1 MMEIKVHTA
10 EWREIL
16 VRIYDFTKQ
25 NSEERL
31 LVSYTCRHGT
41 HRSAQLMD
49 SNALLRM
56 AAADAQQ
63 RSTESSLAVRAQPG
77 SAVLPASV
85 QAISSA
91 TRDTRRSSRGP
102 APRSAAPPLTDS

>member
-1 MMEIKVHTA
+1 MMETKVHTA

-16 VRIYDFTKQ
+16 VRTYDFMKQ

-31 LVSYTCRHGT
+31 LVSYTCRQGT
-41 HRSAQLMD
+41 HRSAQLMH

-63 RSTESSLAVRAQPG
+63 RSTESSPVVRAQPG
-77 SAVLPASV
+77 SAVLPASMK
-85 QAISSA
+85 AI
-91 TRDTRRSSRGP
+91 P
-102 APRSAAPPLTDS
+102 APRSAASPLTDS

>member
-1 MMEIKVHTA
+1 MMETRVHIA

-16 VRIYDFTKQ
+16 VRIYDFMQQ

-49 SNALLRM
+49 SNPLLRM

-63 RSTESSLAVRAQPG
+63 RSTESSPAVRARPG
-77 SAVLPASV
+77 S
-85 QAISSA
+85 
-91 TRDTRRSSRGP
+91 
-102 APRSAAPPLTDS
+102 APRSAACR

>member
-1 MMEIKVHTA
+1 MMETKVHTA
-10 EWREIL
+10 EWRELL

-41 HRSAQLMD
+41 HRSAQLMH

-63 RSTESSLAVRAQPG
+63 RSTESSPAVRARPG
-77 SAVLPASV
+77 S
-85 QAISSA
+85 
-91 TRDTRRSSRGP
+91 
-102 APRSAAPPLTDS
+102 APRSAACR

>member
-1 MMEIKVHTA
+1 MMEIRAHIA
-10 EWREIL
+10 EWRERL

-41 HRSAQLMD
+41 HRSAQLMH

-63 RSTESSLAVRAQPG
+63 RSTESSPAVRAQPG
-77 SAVLPASV
+77 SAVLPAIM
-85 QAISSA
+85 QAI
-91 TRDTRRSSRGP
+91 P
-102 APRSAAPPLTDS
+102 APRSAASPITDS

>member
-10 EWREIL
+10 EWRELL
-16 VRIYDFTKQ
+16 VHMSGFTKQ

-49 SNALLRM
+49 NNALLRM

-63 RSTESSLAVRAQPG
+63 RSTESSPAVRAQPG
-77 SAVLPASV
+77 SAVLPASM
-85 QAISSA
+85 QAI
-91 TRDTRRSSRGP
+91 P
-102 APRSAAPPLTDS
+102 APRSAASPLTDS